1 MEWLD
6 NIRRDSPNPFPLPPT
21 WKPDVSVFDSSLAL
35 SELIQLT
42 KQAEK
47 WIQKEVGNIILIW
60 LCQLL

>member
-6 NIRRDSPNPFPLPPT
+6 NIRRDSPNPFPLPQPET
-21 WKPDVSVFDSSLAL
+21 DVSVLDSNLAL

-47 WIQKEVGNIILIW
+47 LIQKEGGNIILI
-60 LCQLL
+60 